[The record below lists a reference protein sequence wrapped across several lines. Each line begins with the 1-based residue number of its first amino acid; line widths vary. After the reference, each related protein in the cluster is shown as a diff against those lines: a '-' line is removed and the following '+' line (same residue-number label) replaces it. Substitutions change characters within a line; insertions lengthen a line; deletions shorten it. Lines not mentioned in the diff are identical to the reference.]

1 MFSDR
6 AADMVLRVRR
16 REYDGLLIVGIVFL
30 ASALSIGT
38 SNYAFG
44 LYVEPLE
51 ETFGWSRTAISAS
64 LSFWAIGSLTAPLL
78 GRFMD
83 NYGARPLLVGSLALF
98 GVSFVLRPLM
108 TELWHFYAL
117 SILQFFAFSGMN
129 MLPAGRLV
137 GLWFPNSK
145 GRAMGFAMMGNNFG
159 GLTVPVLTGYVL
171 AVATW
176 GSAFVVTGLLAFG
189 IALLASLFVHER
201 TPDRAAATRGDDSLP
216 ATSGLVGLTVKE
228 ALRTDAFYYVTA
240 ATALGSFTYSALL
253 PQISTHLLDQGTNRL
268 TVVALIFLLAGFG
281 MAGKGVFGYLAERFT
296 ARIAMM
302 LSLGGQTAL
311 ISVIVAYPVGLHL
324 WVIVPVFGFFFGAYG
339 VLVTL
344 LLQENFGLK
353 YFGSIAGLSGLVGMI
368 PAVAGPLMAG
378 ASFDYLDSYGPAFM
392 AVAAL
397 FVTAILLLTRVK
409 SPMQRLAEMSQE

>member
-1 MFSDR
+1 
-6 AADMVLRVRR
+6 MVLRVRR

-30 ASALSIGT
+30 SSALSIGA

-44 LYVEPLE
+44 FYVEPLE

-64 LSFWAIGSLTAPLL
+64 LSFGAIGSLTAPLL

-83 NYGARPLLVGSLALF
+83 NYGARPLLAGSLALF
-98 GVSFVLRPLM
+98 GLSFVLRPLM

-117 SILQFFAFSGMN
+117 SFLQFFMFSGMN

-137 GLWFPNSK
+137 GLWFPKSK

-201 TPDRAAATRGDDSLP
+201 TPDRVAATRGDDSLP

-253 PQISTHLLDQGTNRL
+253 PQISTHLLDQGTNSL
-268 TVVALIFLLAGFG
+268 TVVMLIFLLAGFG

-324 WVIVPVFGFFFGAYG
+324 WVIVPIFGFFFGAYG

-353 YFGSIAGLSGLVGMI
+353 YFGSIAGLSGLVGMV
-368 PAVAGPLMAG
+368 PMVAGPLMAG
-378 ASFDYLDSYGPAFM
+378 ISFDYLDSYGPAFM
-392 AVAAL
+392 GVAAL
-397 FVTAILLLTRVK
+397 FVTAILLLTRVR
-409 SPMQRLAEMSQE
+409 SPMQRLAEMSQESNTKREA

>member
-1 MFSDR
+1 
-6 AADMVLRVRR
+6 
-16 REYDGLLIVGIVFL
+16 
-30 ASALSIGT
+30 
-38 SNYAFG
+38 
-44 LYVEPLE
+44 
-51 ETFGWSRTAISAS
+51 
-64 LSFWAIGSLTAPLL
+64 
-78 GRFMD
+78 
-83 NYGARPLLVGSLALF
+83 
-98 GVSFVLRPLM
+98 M

-117 SILQFFAFSGMN
+117 SFLQFFMFSGMN

-137 GLWFPNSK
+137 GLWFPKSK

-253 PQISTHLLDQGTNRL
+253 PQISTHLLDQGTNSL
-268 TVVALIFLLAGFG
+268 TVVMLIFLLAGFG

-324 WVIVPVFGFFFGAYG
+324 WVIVPIFGFFFGAYG

-353 YFGSIAGLSGLVGMI
+353 YFGSIAGLSGLVGMV
-368 PAVAGPLMAG
+368 PMVAGPLMAG
-378 ASFDYLDSYGPAFM
+378 ISFDYLDSYGPAFM

-397 FVTAILLLTRVK
+397 FVTAILLLTRVR
-409 SPMQRLAEMSQE
+409 SPMQRLAEMSEE

>member
-1 MFSDR
+1 
-6 AADMVLRVRR
+6 MVLRVRR
-16 REYDGLLIVGIVFL
+16 REYDGVLIVGIVFL
-30 ASALSIGT
+30 ASALTIGS

-44 LYVEPLE
+44 LFVEPLE

-83 NYGARPLLVGSLALF
+83 NYGARPLLAGSLALF
-98 GVSFVLRPLM
+98 GLSFVLRPLM

-117 SILQFFAFSGMN
+117 SFLQFFMFSGMN

-137 GLWFPNSK
+137 GLWFPKSK

-201 TPDRAAATRGDDSLP
+201 TPDRVAATRGDDSLP

-253 PQISTHLLDQGTNRL
+253 PQISTHLLDQGTNSL
-268 TVVALIFLLAGFG
+268 TVVMLIFLLAGFG

-324 WVIVPVFGFFFGAYG
+324 WVIVPIFGFFFGAYG

-353 YFGSIAGLSGLVGMI
+353 YFGSIAGLSGLVGMV
-368 PAVAGPLMAG
+368 PMVAGPLMAG
-378 ASFDYLDSYGPAFM
+378 ISFDYLDSYGPAFM

-397 FVTAILLLTRVK
+397 FVTAILLLTRVR
-409 SPMQRLAEMSQE
+409 SPMQRLSEMSQE

>member
-6 AADMVLRVRR
+6 AADMVIRARR

-30 ASALSIGT
+30 SSALTIGAT
-38 SNYAFG
+38 NYAFG
-44 LYVEPLE
+44 LYVQPLQ
-51 ETFGWSRTAISAS
+51 ETFGWSRTEILGS

-83 NYGARPLLVGSLALF
+83 NYGARLLLAGSLVLF
-98 GVSFVLRPLM
+98 GVSLVLRPMM
-108 TELWHFYAL
+108 TELWHFYGL
-117 SILQFFAFSGMN
+117 SFLQFFAFSGMN

-137 GLWFPNSK
+137 GLWFPKSK
-145 GRAMGFAMMGNNFG
+145 GRAMGFTMMGNNFG
-159 GLTVPVLTGYVL
+159 GLTVPILTGYVL

-176 GSAFVVTGLLAFG
+176 GSAFVVTGLLAFAV
-189 IALLASLFVHER
+189 ALLASLFVHER
-201 TPDRAAATRGDDSLP
+201 TPDRAAAPQADDSSP
-216 ATSGLVGLTVKE
+216 ATTGLVGLTVKE
-228 ALRTDAFYYVTA
+228 ALRSDAFYYVTA

-253 PQISTHLLDQGTNRL
+253 PQISTHLLDQGTDDK
-268 TVVALIFLLAGFG
+268 TVVTLLSLLAGFG
-281 MAGKGVFGYLAERFT
+281 MAGKGIFGYLAERLT
-296 ARIAMM
+296 ARVAMM

-311 ISVIVAYPVGLHL
+311 ISVIVAYPIGIHL
-324 WVIVPVFGFFFGAYG
+324 WVVVPIFGFFFGAYG
-339 VLVTL
+339 VLMTL

-353 YFGSIAGLSGLVGMI
+353 YFGSISGLSGLVGMI
-368 PAVAGPLMAG
+368 AMVAGPLMAG
-378 ASFDYLDSYGPAFM
+378 ASFDHLGSYGPAFI